1 MNVVFLLLS
10 VSGLVALT
18 VVNPEAV
25 FPTMIGG
32 ATNAIMLCLK
42 LLAIYS
48 VWLSVLKMLEKSGL
62 DYKLTKLITPVT
74 KKLFKGEKDE
84 TYKYIS
90 INLASN
96 MLGMGGAATP
106 AGIKA
111 MELMDDVSGTITDNM
126 SLLLV
131 ISATSIQLIPATVI
145 ALRSSGGSASPTDIM
160 LPTLISTFV
169 TTGVGILLCKI
180 ISKSKKTNGKR
191 PFKVLSNSEKSN
203 KKSNLASAMAKKPT
217 LKDKLKLLKSSMKP
231 RIAKSS
237 ESNGNVNKG

>member
-18 VVNPEAV
+18 VINPESV

-32 ATNAIMLCLK
+32 ATNAISLCLK

-62 DYKLTKLITPVT
+62 DAKLTKLIKPVA
-74 KKLFKGEKDE
+74 KKLFKGESDE

-111 MELMDDVSGTITDNM
+111 MELMDDGSGTVTHNM
-126 SLLLV
+126 NLLLV

-145 ALRSSGGSASPTDIM
+145 ALRSSGGSVSPTDIM
-160 LPTLISTFV
+160 APTLLSTTI
-169 TTGVGILLCKI
+169 TTAVGIIACKI
-180 ISKSKKTNGKR
+180 IAHTKNKTKLKISSGKEGLKEGLPIKTQNEKR
-191 PFKVLSNSEKSN
+191 KFKHAVF
-203 KKSNLASAMAKKPT
+203 T
-217 LKDKLKLLKSSMKP
+217 LKQRKRKT
-231 RIAKSS
+231 
-237 ESNGNVNKG
+237 

>member
-25 FPTMIGG
+25 FPTMISG
-32 ATNAIMLCLK
+32 ATNAITLCLK

-74 KKLFKGEKDE
+74 KKLFKGESDE

-111 MELMDDVSGTITDNM
+111 MELMDDGSKTITDNM

-145 ALRSSGGSASPTDIM
+145 ALRSSGGSTNPTDIM

-180 ISKSKKTNGKR
+180 ISKSKTAHGKHPLKVFSKCEKQNENKVAAIPKNASLKNAKTKR
-191 PFKVLSNSEKSN
+191 ST
-203 KKSNLASAMAKKPT
+203 NLNAT
-217 LKDKLKLLKSSMKP
+217 KLKNE
-231 RIAKSS
+231 RRR
-237 ESNGNVNKG
+237 

>member
-25 FPTMIGG
+25 FPTMISG
-32 ATNAIMLCLK
+32 ATNAITLCLK

-74 KKLFKGEKDE
+74 KKLFKGESDE

-111 MELMDDVSGTITDNM
+111 MELMDDGSKTITDNM

-145 ALRSSGGSASPTDIM
+145 ALRSSGGSTNPTDIM

-180 ISKSKKTNGKR
+180 ISKSKTAHGKHPLKVFSKCEKQNENKVATIPKYASLKNAKTKR
-191 PFKVLSNSEKSN
+191 ST
-203 KKSNLASAMAKKPT
+203 NLNAI
-217 LKDKLKLLKSSMKP
+217 KLKNE
-231 RIAKSS
+231 RRR
-237 ESNGNVNKG
+237 

>member
-18 VVNPEAV
+18 VINPEAV
-25 FPTMIGG
+25 FPTMING
-32 ATNAIMLCLK
+32 ATNAITLCLK

-62 DYKLTKLITPVT
+62 DAKLTKLIKPVA
-74 KKLFKGEKDE
+74 KRLFKGESDE

-111 MELMDDVSGTITDNM
+111 MELMDDNSGTITHNM
-126 SLLLV
+126 NLLLV

-145 ALRSSGGSASPTDIM
+145 ALRSSGGSISPTDIM
-160 LPTLISTFV
+160 LPTLLSTAV
-169 TTGVGILLCKI
+169 TTAVGIIACKI
-180 ISKSKKTNGKR
+180 IARSKRNDKYGCLPSENESLPKTLSKKPFKLKEYFRLKFKSKK
-191 PFKVLSNSEKSN
+191 
-203 KKSNLASAMAKKPT
+203 
-217 LKDKLKLLKSSMKP
+217 
-231 RIAKSS
+231 
-237 ESNGNVNKG
+237 

>member
-25 FPTMIGG
+25 FPTMISG
-32 ATNAIMLCLK
+32 ATNAITLCLK

-74 KKLFKGEKDE
+74 KKLFKGESDE

-111 MELMDDVSGTITDNM
+111 MELMDDGSKTITDNM

-145 ALRSSGGSASPTDIM
+145 ALRSSGGSTNPTDIM

-180 ISKSKKTNGKR
+180 ISKSKTAHGKHPLKVFSKCEKQNENKVATIPKYASLKNAKTKR
-191 PFKVLSNSEKSN
+191 STN
-203 KKSNLASAMAKKPT
+203 AT
-217 LKDKLKLLKSSMKP
+217 KLKNE
-231 RIAKSS
+231 RRR
-237 ESNGNVNKG
+237 